1 MPHLSNTTLRIS
13 LIIAFAAAL
22 MAPSPRVRAEVPE
35 VALGQQVGANYVPLM
50 AMEKLKLV
58 EKHLAAKGLAQQTV
72 KWTKLTGP
80 AALTDAMLAG
90 SLHFAAQGI
99 PSLALLWD
107 RTRGGFKGVGNIS
120 DANLWLNTR
129 NPNFKSIKDLT
140 DKDRIAV
147 PSLKVSGA
155 AIYLQML
162 AEKEWGP
169 GQHARID
176 HLMVQMAHPDAVAA
190 LLNPVHE
197 VGNHFATVP
206 FAGIETKAG
215 MHTITTAFDIMGG
228 QAGTLAFTTTEKF
241 RRENPKA
248 YESVAAAFEEG
259 MNWANADKRRAARL
273 YMEMA
278 NERKLTE
285 DEVYELVSAKDFDW
299 TRTPNKI
306 QPTTDFM
313 FKIGLLKT
321 KPASWKEL
329 YMPEVHSL
337 PGS

>member
-1 MPHLSNTTLRIS
+1 M
-13 LIIAFAAAL
+13 
-22 MAPSPRVRAEVPE
+22 
-35 VALGQQVGANYVPLM
+35 ALGQQFGAFYVPLM
-50 AMEKLKLV
+50 AMERLKLV
-58 EKHLAAKGLAQQTV
+58 EKHLAAKGLADQKV
-72 KWTKLTGP
+72 RWTKLTGP

-90 SLHFAAQGI
+90 SLHFAAQGV

-107 RTRGGFKGVGNIS
+107 RTRTGVGVKGVGNIC
-120 DANLWLNTR
+120 DGNLWLNTR
-129 NPNFKSIKDLT
+129 KPDIKSLKDFT

-176 HLMVQMAHPDAVAA
+176 HIVVAMSHPDAVAA
-190 LLNPVHE
+190 LLNPNHE
-197 VGNHFATVP
+197 VGTHFATIP

-215 MHTITTAFDIMGG
+215 MRTITTAYEIMGG

-241 RRENPKA
+241 RRENPRT
-248 YESVAAAFEEG
+248 YEAVAAAFDEG
-259 MNWANADKRRAARL
+259 LAWVNADKRQAARL
-273 YMEMA
+273 YIEMA

-285 DEVYELVSAKDFDW
+285 DEMYALITAPDFDW
-299 TRTPNKI
+299 TKTPNKI
-306 QPTTDFM
+306 SATTDFM
-313 FKIGLLKT
+313 FRIGLLKT
-321 KPASWKEL
+321 RPASWKDL
-329 YMPEVHSL
+329 YMAEVHAL

>member
-1 MPHLSNTTLRIS
+1 MRVS
-13 LIIAFAAAL
+13 LIIAFVVL
-22 MAPSPRVRAEVPE
+22 LLAPSRPLRAEVPE
-35 VALGQQVGANYVPLM
+35 VALGQQFGANYVPLM
-50 AMEKLKLV
+50 AMEHMKLV
-58 EKHLAAKGLAQQTV
+58 EKHLAARGLNEQKV

-80 AALTDAMLAG
+80 SALTDAMLAG

-107 RTRGGFKGVGNIS
+107 RTRGGVGVKGVGNIS

-129 NPNFKSIKDLT
+129 NPNVKSIRDFT
-140 DKDRIAV
+140 EKDRIAV

-162 AEKEWGP
+162 AEREWGP

-176 HLMVQMAHPDAVAA
+176 HLMIGMGHADAVAA
-190 LLNPVHE
+190 LMNPVHE
-197 VGNHFATVP
+197 VNTHFATIP
-206 FAGIETKAG
+206 FAGIEIKAG
-215 MHTITTAFDIMGG
+215 LRTITTAFDIMGG
-228 QAGTLAFTTTEKF
+228 QSGTLAFTTTEKF
-241 RRENPKA
+241 RRENPKTYDA
-248 YESVAAAFEEG
+248 VAAAFDEG
-259 MNWANADKRRAARL
+259 MIWANSDKRRAARL
-273 YMEMA
+273 YIEMA

-285 DEVYELVSAKDFDW
+285 DEVYELIAAKDFDW

-313 FKIGLLKT
+313 FRIGLLKT
-321 KPASWKEL
+321 KPASWKDL
-329 YMPEVHSL
+329 YMPEVHVL

>member
-1 MPHLSNTTLRIS
+1 MLMRTFLAIV
-13 LIIAFAAAL
+13 AAAL
-22 MAPSPRVRAEVPE
+22 VIAPYHGARAEVTE
-35 VALGQQVGANYVPLM
+35 VSLGQQFGANYVPIM
-50 AMEKLKLV
+50 AMEHLKLV
-58 EKHLAAKGLAQQTV
+58 EKHLTAKGMTGQKVT
-72 KWTKLTGP
+72 WTKLTGP

-107 RTRGGFKGVGNIS
+107 RTRSNVGVKGVGNIS

-129 NPNFKSIKDLT
+129 NPNIKSIKDFT
-140 DKDRIAV
+140 EKDRIAV

-162 AEKEWGP
+162 AEKEWGL

-176 HLMVQMAHPDAVAA
+176 HLMVAMGHSDAVAA
-190 LLNPVHE
+190 LMNPVHE
-197 VGNHFATVP
+197 VNTHFATVP
-206 FAGIETKAG
+206 FAGIEIKAG
-215 MHTITTAFDIMGG
+215 MRTITTAFDIMGG
-228 QAGTLAFTTTEKF
+228 QSGTLAFTTTEKF
-241 RRENPKA
+241 RRENPKSYDA
-248 YESVAAAFEEG
+248 VAAAFEEG
-259 MNWANADKRRAARL
+259 MAWANADKRRAARL
-273 YMEMA
+273 YMQMT

-285 DEVYELVSAKDFDW
+285 DEVFELISAKDFDW

-313 FKIGLLKT
+313 FRIGLLKT
-321 KPASWKEL
+321 KPASWKDL
-329 YMPEVHSL
+329 YMPEVHAL